1 MEKLAVIMVVIACLM
16 VSIANYTDAAKGARL
31 LYTDLF
37 GEE

>member
-1 MEKLAVIMVVIACLM
+1 MEKLTVIMVVIACLM
-16 VSIANYTDAAKGARL
+16 VSIANYPDAAEGARV